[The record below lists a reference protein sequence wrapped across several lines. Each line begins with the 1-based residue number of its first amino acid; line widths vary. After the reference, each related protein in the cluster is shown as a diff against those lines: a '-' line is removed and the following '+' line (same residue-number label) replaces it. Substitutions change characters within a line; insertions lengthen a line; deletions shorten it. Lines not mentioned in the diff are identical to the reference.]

1 MVSAKELMFDAVKYD
16 EPFLAHAIYYGI
28 QKGLITMDTP
38 AKDIPYK
45 QMDLEEVKKITNE
58 NILAMNLIKLYSIK
72 IAPNKFAFYLGDN
85 EKLVVEE
92 HQKQYKSKPNKLND
106 MSNRMDMTLFH
117 ESEGKWLS
125 FRQIKDRTL
134 SFPYYVGEF
143 EK

>member
-28 QKGLITMDTP
+28 QKGLISMETP
-38 AKDIPYK
+38 AEQIPYK
-45 QMDLEEVKKITNE
+45 QMDLEAVKQMTTD

-72 IAPNKFAFYLGDN
+72 VAPNKFAFYLGDK
-85 EKLVVEE
+85 EELVIKE
-92 HQKQYKSKPNKLND
+92 HQIHYKARLDKLTD
-106 MSNRMDMTLFH
+106 MSNRMDMTLYH
-117 ESEGKWLS
+117 ENEDNWLS

-134 SFPYYVGEF
+134 SFPYFVGEF